1 MAKNKA
7 VPSMVQS
14 DGTLKRIIS
23 YDYTERNYRRIFL
36 NQALPALGLFA
47 NRATKILLYIIQNA
61 DSSNIVH
68 CTYKDIMRDCEIK
81 DKRIVTKTLKEMQEA
96 EIIV

>member
-36 NQALPALGLFA
+36 NQALPALGLFTLFKMQTA
-47 NRATKILLYIIQNA
+47 ATSFTVHTKI
-61 DSSNIVH
+61 S
-68 CTYKDIMRDCEIK
+68 
-81 DKRIVTKTLKEMQEA
+81 
-96 EIIV
+96 

>member
-47 NRATKILLYIIQNA
+47 NRAACDFKAFLLTLCKPYSII
-61 DSSNIVH
+61 
-68 CTYKDIMRDCEIK
+68 
-81 DKRIVTKTLKEMQEA
+81 
-96 EIIV
+96 